1 MEALIIAL
9 FVIGLIAIVGWC
21 AYGLKLLIS
30 ANKKRSADMI
40 EEIDDDGNDGE

>member
-1 MEALIIAL
+1 MQAVIIAL
-9 FVIGLIAIVGWC
+9 FIIGLIATLAWC
-21 AYGLKLLIS
+21 AYGLKWLIS